1 MAVREHEI
9 EPIPG
14 LPEKLPAGEEILW
27 QGAPSWKGLAI
38 RVLHVRAVAIYFALL
53 FASIAGSAVWS
64 GVPYGKAM
72 LGNIGIVAGGVA
84 ACALVCLFA
93 WLMARSTLYTITTR
107 RVVMRFGIALPMS
120 ANIPFAAIHSA
131 DLKLCGDGSG
141 DIALSLDGPGRQSL
155 VVLWPHV
162 RPWHTVRPQPAM
174 RCIPNANE
182 AAKTLATAV
191 TALAHRK
198 LPFTDKPRPDARLVP
213 MRESAAA

>member
-1 MAVREHEI
+1 VAVREHEI
-9 EPIPG
+9 EPVPG
-14 LPEKLPAGEEILW
+14 LPENLPAGEEILW
-27 QGAPSWKGLAI
+27 QGAPSWKGMAI

-84 ACALVCLFA
+84 ACALLCLFA
-93 WLMARSTLYTITTR
+93 WLMQRSTLYTITTR

-131 DLKLCGDGSG
+131 DLKLYSDGSG
-141 DIALSLDGPGRQSL
+141 DIALSLAGPSRQSL

-162 RPWHTVRPQPAM
+162 RPWHTVRPQPAL
-174 RCIPNANE
+174 RCVPNARE
-182 AAKTLATAV
+182 VAETLATAMTV
-191 TALAHRK
+191 VAHRK
-198 LPFTDKPRPDARLVP
+198 LPLTEKAKPDAMLVP
-213 MRESAAA
+213 IRESAAA